1 LSASIRATGGKH
13 AHRASIP
20 IRVNCRD
27 PTRPNLHALLVAVA
41 ASRPWHAHASCG
53 SDRSFAFPHLQEHS
67 MTVTAT
73 APATDAQAGMNLDP
87 YWMPFTHNRYF
98 KRTRPLDRMIVG
110 AQGAYYTTVEGQK
123 LFDCLSGLWC
133 SSLGHGHPKIIEAV
147 KRQLDVCD
155 YVPAFQVA
163 NPETFRLAERI
174 ADVAPGDLNRVFF
187 TNSGSEAVD
196 TALKIAIAYHRL
208 RGDASRT
215 RLIGREK
222 GYHGVGFGGISVG
235 GMVANRK
242 MYAPV
247 MLPGV
252 DHLPHTHNLKEMAFS
267 RGQPAWGAHLADD
280 LERLV
285 ALHDASTIAAVIVEP
300 MQGSVGVVV
309 PPVGYLQRL
318 REICD
323 KHGILLI
330 FDEVICGFGR
340 MGDWFGAQAF
350 GVTPDL
356 ITFAKC
362 VNNGT
367 VPMGGVIA
375 RDGIYDTFMQGP
387 EHVVELFHGY
397 TYSGHPLAVAAA
409 HATLDILH
417 DENVPQRFGALAK
430 HIENAAHSI
439 KGEPNVIDIRNCGAA
454 AAIELAPIAGQP
466 GIRALRL
473 FEYALKRGML
483 LRFTADTIALA
494 PPVISTPAEIDRMFD
509 VVRDSIRAVA

>member
-1 LSASIRATGGKH
+1 M
-13 AHRASIP
+13 
-20 IRVNCRD
+20 
-27 PTRPNLHALLVAVA
+27 NLAANTSTPHAVA
-41 ASRPWHAHASCG
+41 
-53 SDRSFAFPHLQEHS
+53 DL
-67 MTVTAT
+67 
-73 APATDAQAGMNLDP
+73 NLDP

-98 KRTRPLDRMIVG
+98 KKHQPLDRLLVG
-110 AQGAYYTTVEGQK
+110 AEGAYYTTVEGQR

-133 SSLGHGHPKIIEAV
+133 SSLGHRPARIVEAV
-147 KRQLDVCD
+147 KNQLDRAD
-155 YVPAFQVA
+155 YIPAFQVA
-163 NPETFRLAERI
+163 NPESFRLAERI

-196 TALKIAIAYHRL
+196 TALKIALAYHRL
-208 RGDASRT
+208 KGDASRT
-215 RLIGREK
+215 RFIGREK

-242 MYAPV
+242 MFATA
-247 MLPGV
+247 MIPGV

-267 RGQPAWGAHLADD
+267 KGMPTWGAHLADD
-280 LERLV
+280 LERIV

-309 PPVGYLQRL
+309 PPVGYLKRL

-330 FDEVICGFGR
+330 FDEVITGFGR

-350 GVTPDL
+350 GVIPDL

-375 RDGIYDTFMQGP
+375 RQGIYDAFMQGP
-387 EHVVELFHGY
+387 DYAVEFFHGY
-397 TYSGHPLAVAAA
+397 TYSAHPLAVAAA

-417 DENVPQRFGALAK
+417 EDDVPKRFATLAGKIELGAHAL
-430 HIENAAHSI
+430 

-454 AAIELAPIAGQP
+454 AAIEMSPLGGQV
-466 GIRALRL
+466 GVRGLRV
-473 FEYALKRGML
+473 FEEGLKRGML
-483 LRFTADTIALA
+483 LRFTGDTIAMA
-494 PPVISTPAEIDRMFD
+494 PPVITTDAELDRMFSA
-509 VVRDSIRAVA
+509 VAEAIRAVG